1 MLQQR
6 RWARRWL
13 YATTCDLWQPSLA
26 SSAAVE
32 VVGRLLLS
40 RRTPLSEH
48 KMWLE
53 TTGREF
59 DQEVIEQLAV
69 TPKFVVRGE
78 VLPSYGHRSGYCH
91 VTPTVHC
98 SDEAGQQFLLDQQS
112 SHSMDRHAFLPPLG
126 SFERQRVNQDRRTS
140 NDEDTMCCICFPR
153 PPLVAFMKT
162 TPLLRRH
169 HRQTLLLISEIFSTA
184 F

>member
-1 MLQQR
+1 MG
-6 RWARRWL
+6 
-13 YATTCDLWQPSLA
+13 A
-26 SSAAVE
+26 SSASIGTICYSSEPAAGHHE
-32 VVGRLLLS
+32 TGRS
-40 RRTPLSEH
+40 PLSSVE
-48 KMWLE
+48 E
-53 TTGREF
+53 TDFTSKQVERCWWRETS
-59 DQEVIEQLAV
+59 L
-69 TPKFVVRGE
+69 GH
-78 VLPSYGHRSGYCH
+78 LSYRSGYCH

-98 SDEAGQQFLLDQQS
+98 RDEAGQQSLLDQQS

-126 SFERQRVNQDRRTS
+126 SSERQRVNQDRRTS

>member
-1 MLQQR
+1 MAGDNWPR
-6 RWARRWL
+6 IRSRSNRAARRH
-13 YATTCDLWQPSLA
+13 P
-26 SSAAVE
+26 E
-32 VVGRLLLS
+32 IRGS
-40 RRTPLSEH
+40 RGSTAFIRPPI
-48 KMWLE
+48 
-53 TTGREF
+53 R
-59 DQEVIEQLAV
+59 
-69 TPKFVVRGE
+69 
-78 VLPSYGHRSGYCH
+78 YCH

-162 TPLLRRH
+162 TPLFRRH
-169 HRQTLLLISEIFSTA
+169 HRQTTSNFGDFLDGFLSGTHLVVEVQHVLLRL
-184 F
+184 